1 MGLNLVFFRPGIN
14 FENMTADQLEAL
26 LHATPFV
33 PFRVHVTA
41 EQKAYEVPHPDF
53 ALLTHGRGVLV
64 ISRVDADAVH
74 LISVPLI
81 SRIETKT
88 PA

>member
-1 MGLNLVFFRPGIN
+1 
-14 FENMTADQLEAL
+14 MTADQLKDL

-41 EQKAYEVPHPDF
+41 EQKAYDVPHPDF
-53 ALLTHGRGVLV
+53 AMLAYKGRVLV
-64 ISRVDADAVH
+64 VSLTDAEAVH

-81 SRIETKT
+81 TRIEMKE
-88 PA
+88 PQSA

>member
-1 MGLNLVFFRPGIN
+1 
-14 FENMTADQLEAL
+14 MTADQLKDL

-41 EQKAYEVPHPDF
+41 EQKAYDVPHPDF
-53 ALLTHGRGVLV
+53 AMLAYKGRVLV
-64 ISRVDADAVH
+64 VSLTDAEAVH

-81 SRIETKT
+81 SRIEMKE
-88 PA
+88 PQSA

>member
-1 MGLNLVFFRPGIN
+1 
-14 FENMTADQLEAL
+14 MTADQLKEL

-41 EQKAYEVPHPDF
+41 EQKAYDVPHPDF
-53 ALLTHGRGVLV
+53 AMLAYKGRVLV
-64 ISRVDADAVH
+64 VSLTDAEAVH

-81 SRIETKT
+81 TRIEMKE
-88 PA
+88 PQSA

>member
-1 MGLNLVFFRPGIN
+1 
-14 FENMTADQLEAL
+14 MTADQLKDL

-41 EQKAYEVPHPDF
+41 EEKAYDVPHRDF
-53 ALLTHGRGVLV
+53 AMLAYKGRVLV
-64 ISRVDADAVH
+64 VSLTDAEAVH

-81 SRIETKT
+81 SRIEMKE
-88 PA
+88 PQSA